1 MAWEDFSMSATVVP
15 FDPPVPLLR
24 GPVAAGMADEPSS
37 RSFVLAFRDAA
48 SWRAAFRATESKI
61 VEQCEVSLGLSM
73 QAGARA
79 GCSITVSNMC
89 KLPWW
94 RIILGAKSMDF
105 AEREQCEERE
115 MFSCMAPAKAACSKF
130 AREKCIPAFQE
141 ARIMARG
148 STTYKGSKLMS
159 TDNSNYDV

>member
-24 GPVAAGMADEPSS
+24 GPVAAGLADEPSS

-48 SWRAAFRATESKI
+48 SWRAAFRATESKV
-61 VEQCEVSLGLSM
+61 VEQCE
-73 QAGARA
+73 AGARA
-79 GCSITVSNMC
+79 GCSISVSNMC

-148 STTYKGSKLMS
+148 STTYKGMRFMAENKQEDEQWWSK
-159 TDNSNYDV
+159 